1 MTESRN
7 QEIERIKFED
17 ILSLVFIVTSILNIY
32 GDKLHIEYIATN
44 SREKEL
50 MARDIY
56 KLVLIITIL
65 IYLYFLNRNYSFL
78 KTAYENRQNTKLPFI
93 RLMGSVFL
101 IVGVI
106 LLLYVL
112 VESDTIPDGV
122 EI

>member
-1 MTESRN
+1 MTESKN